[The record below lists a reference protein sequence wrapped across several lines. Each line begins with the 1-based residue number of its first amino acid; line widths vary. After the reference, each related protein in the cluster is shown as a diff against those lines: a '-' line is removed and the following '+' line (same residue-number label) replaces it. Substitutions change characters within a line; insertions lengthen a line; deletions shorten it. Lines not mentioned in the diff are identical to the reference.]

1 MSKHKFDESYVIV
14 KVLIKNGGKPQNVF
28 LVDSNNE
35 LLEFDNLEE
44 AQNMADLF
52 ETNSENGWRYYVKK
66 I

>member
-1 MSKHKFDESYVIV
+1 MGKDVKSYMIV
-14 KVLIKNGGKPQNVF
+14 KILKPKNGKPQHVF

-35 LLEFDNLEE
+35 LLEFNNLDE

-52 ETNSENGWRYYVKK
+52 EANSDKGFTYFVRA

>member
-1 MSKHKFDESYVIV
+1 MERDTKSYIIV
-14 KVLIKNGGKPQNVF
+14 KILKPKNGKPQHVF

-35 LLEFDNLEE
+35 LLEFNNPQD

-52 ETNSENGWRYYVKK
+52 EANSDKGFTYFVKA

>member
-1 MSKHKFDESYVIV
+1 MDKDTKSYMIV
-14 KVLIKNGGKPQNVF
+14 KVLKPRNGKPQHVF

-35 LLEFDNLEE
+35 LLEFDNLED

-52 ETNSENGWRYYVKK
+52 EANSEQGFTYFVKA

>member
-1 MSKHKFDESYVIV
+1 MTKDSKSYMIV
-14 KVLIKNGGKPQNVF
+14 KVLKPRNGKPQHVF

-35 LLEFDNLEE
+35 LLEFDNLEL

-52 ETNSENGWRYYVKK
+52 EANSEKGFTYFVKA